1 MENKPF
7 FSIVIPAYNCAGTI
21 RATLESIAAQTVSD
35 FEVIIV
41 NDGSKDA
48 TADVLQAFADK
59 DSRFSFIT
67 IPNNGPGNARNQ
79 GIAGAKGTY
88 LFLMDADDEIERHT
102 LERYQAIIKS
112 EAPDLI
118 VASYNLRVLDNQEIV
133 SEKQV
138 IAENQVYASN
148 AVFLENLYP
157 LMNKQLMYV
166 IWNKIYRLDI
176 IRKHQIA
183 FPSYSSCEDRLFNIA
198 YYRHAKKVVTT
209 SEVLY
214 QYAFEGKSSL
224 TNKYFDNK
232 FETFLEFYNEL
243 LDLTDKDLGGFS
255 ALFLKGTMSCIIPL
269 HGASCPLD
277 WAGKRAYIQK
287 ILQHPRVQYATAHS
301 LTDTPIRKIMKL
313 LFQSKSVYLNYIASG
328 MMHLLSNASP
338 KLIEKLKGNF

>member
-7 FSIVIPAYNCAGTI
+7 FSIVIPAYNCAGSI

-48 TADVLQAFADK
+48 TADALQAFTAV
-59 DSRFSFIT
+59 DSRFAFIT

-79 GIAGAKGTY
+79 GIARAQGRY

-102 LERYQAIIKS
+102 LERYQTILNN

-138 IAENQVYASN
+138 IAEDHVYASN
-148 AVFLENLYP
+148 AAFLDNLYP

-176 IRKHQIA
+176 IREHQIA

-198 YYRHAKKVVTT
+198 YYRHAQKVVTT

-269 HGASCPLD
+269 HGKSCPLD
-277 WAGKRAYIQK
+277 WAGKKAYIQK
-287 ILQHPRVQYATAHS
+287 ILEHPRVQYATANS

-313 LFQSKSVYLNYIASG
+313 LFQSKSIYLNYIASG

>member
-7 FSIVIPAYNCAGTI
+7 FRIVIPAYNCARTI
-21 RATLESIAAQTVSD
+21 LATLESIAAQTISD

-48 TADVLQAFADK
+48 TADVLQAFPAE
-59 DSRFSFIT
+59 DSRFAFIT

-79 GIAGAKGTY
+79 GIARATGTY

-102 LERYQAIIKS
+102 LERYQAILTS
-112 EAPDLI
+112 EVPDLI

-133 SEKQV
+133 SEKKV
-138 IAENQVYASN
+138 IAEDQVYASN
-148 AVFLENLYP
+148 AAFLENLYP

-198 YYRHAKKVVTT
+198 YYRHAQKVVTT

-255 ALFLKGTMSCIIPL
+255 ALYKKSTRTCIIPL

-277 WAGKRAYIQK
+277 WAGKK
-287 ILQHPRVQYATAHS
+287 
-301 LTDTPIRKIMKL
+301 
-313 LFQSKSVYLNYIASG
+313 
-328 MMHLLSNASP
+328 
-338 KLIEKLKGNF
+338 E

>member
-48 TADVLQAFADK
+48 TADVLQAFAAE
-59 DSRFSFIT
+59 DSRFAFIT

-79 GIAGAKGTY
+79 GIARATGTY

-102 LERYQAIIKS
+102 LERYQAILTS
-112 EAPDLI
+112 EVPDLI

-133 SEKQV
+133 SEKKV
-138 IAENQVYASN
+138 IAEDQVYASN
-148 AVFLENLYP
+148 AAFLENLYP

-198 YYRHAKKVVTT
+198 YYRHAQKVVTT

-269 HGASCPLD
+269 HGISCPLD
-277 WAGKRAYIQK
+277 WAGKKTYIEK

-313 LFQSKSVYLNYIASG
+313 LFLSKSIYLNYIASG

>member
-1 MENKPF
+1 MDKKPF

-21 RATLESIAAQTVSD
+21 RATLESIAGQTVSD
-35 FEVIIV
+35 FEVVIV
-41 NDGSKDA
+41 NDCSKDA
-48 TADVLQAFADK
+48 TEAALQAFVAE

-79 GIAGAKGTY
+79 GIARAKGSY

-102 LERYQAIIKS
+102 LERYQAIIKK
-112 EAPDLI
+112 ENPDLI
-118 VASYNLRVLDNQEIV
+118 VASYNLRVLDNGEVV

-138 IAENQVYASN
+138 LAEDRIYTSN
-148 AVFLENLYP
+148 AAFLENLYP

-166 IWNKIYRLDI
+166 IWNKLYRLDI
-176 IRKHQIA
+176 IREHKVA

-198 YYRHAKKVVTT
+198 YYRHAQKVVTT

-243 LDLTDKDLGGFS
+243 LALTDKDLGGFS

-277 WAGKRAYIQK
+277 WAGKRSYIEK
-287 ILQHPRVQYATAHS
+287 IMQHPRVQYATAHS

-313 LFQSKSVYLNYIASG
+313 LFQSKSVYLNYVASG

>member
-21 RATLESIAAQTVSD
+21 RATLESIAAQTISD

-48 TADVLQAFADK
+48 TADVLQAVAAE

-79 GIAGAKGTY
+79 GIARAKGTY

-112 EAPDLI
+112 ESPDLI

-138 IAENQVYASN
+138 IAEDRVYASN
-148 AVFLENLYP
+148 AAFLENLYP

-176 IRKHQIA
+176 IREHQIA

-198 YYRHAKKVVTT
+198 YYRHAEKVVTT

-269 HGASCPLD
+269 HGSSCPLD
-277 WAGKRAYIQK
+277 WAGKKAYIQK

-301 LTDTPIRKIMKL
+301 LTDTPIRKIMQF
-313 LFQSKSVYLNYIASG
+313 LFRSKSVYLNYIASG

>member
-1 MENKPF
+1 MDKKPF

-21 RATLESIAAQTVSD
+21 RATLESIAGQTVSD
-35 FEVIIV
+35 FEVVIV

-48 TADVLQAFADK
+48 TEAALQAFVAE

-79 GIAGAKGTY
+79 GIARAKGSY

-102 LERYQAIIKS
+102 LERYQAIIKK
-112 EAPDLI
+112 ENPDLI
-118 VASYNLRVLDNQEIV
+118 VASYNLRVLDNGEVV

-138 IAENQVYASN
+138 LAEDRIYTSN
-148 AVFLENLYP
+148 AAFLENLYP

-166 IWNKIYRLDI
+166 IWNKLYRLDI
-176 IRKHQIA
+176 IREHKVA

-198 YYRHAKKVVTT
+198 YYRHAQKVVTT

-224 TNKYFDNK
+224 TNKYFANK

-277 WAGKRAYIQK
+277 WAGKRSYIEK
-287 ILQHPRVQYATAHS
+287 IMQHPRVQYATAHS

-313 LFQSKSVYLNYIASG
+313 LFQSKSVYLNYVASG

>member
-1 MENKPF
+1 MDKKPF

-21 RATLESIAAQTVSD
+21 RATLESIAGQTVSD
-35 FEVIIV
+35 FEVVIV

-48 TADVLQAFADK
+48 TEAALQAFVAE

-79 GIAGAKGTY
+79 GIARAKGSY

-102 LERYQAIIKS
+102 LERYQAIINS
-112 EAPDLI
+112 ESPDLI

-138 IAENQVYASN
+138 LAEDRVYASN
-148 AVFLENLYP
+148 AAFLESLYP

-176 IRKHQIA
+176 IREHKVA

-198 YYRHAKKVVTT
+198 YYRHAQKVVTT

-243 LDLTDKDLGGFS
+243 LALTDKDLGGFS

-269 HGASCPLD
+269 HGKSCPLD
-277 WAGKRAYIQK
+277 WVGKRSYIEK
-287 ILQHPRVQYATAHS
+287 ILQHPRVQYATTHS
-301 LTDTPIRKIMKL
+301 ATDSPIRKIMKL
-313 LFQSKSVYLNYIASG
+313 LFQSKSVYLNYVASG

>member
-7 FSIVIPAYNCAGTI
+7 FSIVIPAYNCADTI
-21 RATLESIAAQTVSD
+21 RATLGSIAAQTVSD

-48 TADVLQAFADK
+48 TADVLQAVAAEDG
-59 DSRFSFIT
+59 RFSFIT

-79 GIAGAKGTY
+79 GIARAKGTY

-102 LERYQAIIKS
+102 LERYQAILNS

-138 IAENQVYASN
+138 IAEDRVYASN
-148 AVFLENLYP
+148 AAFLENLYP

-176 IRKHQIA
+176 IREHQIA

-198 YYRHAKKVVTT
+198 YYRHAQKVVTT

-277 WAGKRAYIQK
+277 WTGKTAYIQK